1 MTWAYYLLFM
11 LFRVKYYFVRK
22 YWDCTNLWCDP
33 PVWGTNLG
41 GLQVFEKTRLRG
53 RRTKRALLPAMV
65 VTLCA
70 AIGRGAPCP
79 PIGRSPTAQW
89 RQSSNAVRSVIA
101 VVAAAAYCTHATFVS
116 QMASNNGD
124 ELDTDLAAA
133 PAKRMRYSFAD
144 EIVNGSQFEGFGQ
157 RFTGFPSGDCYGKS
171 NRMPPRLD
179 SPRTARKHGGHV
191 PVCVPPGVL
200 PPTPRHSERDVI
212 DLLSFPRSV
221 LPLLLFHVHGPL
233 HTYHSTANL

>member
-1 MTWAYYLLFM
+1 
-11 LFRVKYYFVRK
+11 
-22 YWDCTNLWCDP
+22 
-33 PVWGTNLG
+33 
-41 GLQVFEKTRLRG
+41 
-53 RRTKRALLPAMV
+53 MV

-70 AIGRGAPCP
+70 AIGRGAPCS

-191 PVCVPPGVL
+191 PVCVPPGVF
-200 PPTPRHSERDVI
+200 PPTPPACRTWRHRFAFFSTVCPTAFTLPCSWSLAYILFYRQFVEGWYRDGCLI
-212 DLLSFPRSV
+212 NWGSKYFNFPADHNCRLLPCKTIRTCNDFAI
-221 LPLLLFHVHGPL
+221 
-233 HTYHSTANL
+233 YHEEHL